1 MDKLTE
7 QVSIR
12 LPWAEYR
19 QLSGLA
25 ALKDAS
31 ISEYLRGVVME
42 HLQIK
47 RAQFERMQGIFGGD
61 GFPETIAPGKD
72 REP

>member
-1 MDKLTE
+1 VDKLTE

-25 ALKDAS
+25 ALGDAS
-31 ISEYLRGVVME
+31 ISEYVRGVVTD
-42 HLQIK
+42 HLLQR
-47 RAQFERMQGIFGGD
+47 RAQYERMQGIFDTPGNTEN
-61 GFPETIAPGKD
+61 PAPKD
-72 REP
+72 QP